1 VQSDKPVFEYAI
13 ICDDIRHEM
22 GDKFS
27 LIGIYG
33 SDIYVAQIPFF
44 FPKLCA
50 AIAYRNMQSGDGFSI
65 SLRDP
70 LDQVLGQTVR
80 GTAPKEVDSSNRFMI
95 FNVFPPL
102 QVREP
107 GLYKLVITINE
118 DMENQKEVLFVIKS
132 GEDRVVH

>member
-1 VQSDKPVFEYAI
+1 MERDRPVFEYAI

-33 SDIYVAQIPFF
+33 SDIHVAQLPFL
-44 FPKLCA
+44 FPKFCV

-70 LDQVLGQTVR
+70 LDQVLGQTIR
-80 GTAPKEVDSSNRFMI
+80 GTAPKEVDISGRFMI

-102 QVREP
+102 QVQEP

-118 DMENQKEVLFVIKS
+118 DVENQKEVPFAIKS
-132 GEDRVVH
+132 GQDRVIH